1 MKIAA
6 LCVAVGLVLPNIGCT
21 GGEEDAPLTWAE
33 FQAQAVVDSSG
44 VYVVNGDEMAENLD
58 QLYDVYQ
65 NYRATFDAEV
75 AAEQGLGTSQQ
86 GLIVNRRSGGGDDKW
101 SASAALN
108 ITYCVSQSS
117 FGSRFNTVVNA
128 MSGASGAW
136 EGAGRVNF
144 VHSSGQDG
152 NCTRNNGSVV
162 FDVRQVSGQ
171 PFLARSFFPSSG
183 RSSREVLIDSSSF
196 GNISPWTLTG
206 ILRHELGHT
215 IGFRHEH
222 TRPEAGGVCFEDNNW
237 RALTTYDSSS
247 VMHYP
252 QCNGTQG
259 GDLVLTTRD
268 RQGAAALYG
277 SP

>member
-6 LCVAVGLVLPNIGCT
+6 LCVAVGLVLPTIGCS
-21 GGEEDAPLTWAE
+21 GEQEDVAPLTWEE
-33 FQAQAVVDSSG
+33 FQAQATVDPG
-44 VYVVNGDEMAENLD
+44 GTYVVNGDELAENLD
-58 QLYDVYQ
+58 QLHDAYQ
-65 NYRATFDAEV
+65 NYLATVDAEE
-75 AAEQGLGTSQQ
+75 AAENGIGTTQQ
-86 GLIVNRRSGGGDDKW
+86 GLIVNRVGGRDDKW

-117 FGSRFNTVVNA
+117 FGSRFNSVVSA

-152 NCTRNNGSVV
+152 NCTRNNNSVV
-162 FDVRQVSGQ
+162 FNVRQVSGAG
-171 PFLARSFFPSSG
+171 FLARSFFPSSS
-183 RSSREVLIDSSSF
+183 RRNREVLIDSTSF